1 MKIPPLIIFSGGF
14 PKKVEVKRRPR
25 SFVPARF
32 SVTMTLKSNYQ
43 MDFDD
48 GINDDV
54 QILARGNYPQKSLT

>member
-1 MKIPPLIIFSGGF
+1 MIFSGGF

-25 SFVPARF
+25 SFAPARF
-32 SVTMTLKSNYQ
+32 SLTMTLKSNYQ

-48 GINDDV
+48 GINDV